1 MKTTIEILNEIS
13 ENISNITT
21 GIDIDQID
29 KCIDMLSKCNGNIIT
44 IGTGKSGII
53 AHEISSLFA
62 TSGSVSFNI
71 SPLDAM
77 HGEIGSIRD
86 GDAVIIFSKS
96 GNTNEIARLM
106 KYISKIDAYKMLITS
121 HHSSQI
127 GDLVHDRIVINDKS
141 ECCPFEVLPTTSI
154 IEQLIVGITVVLG
167 VMQKKN
173 VPLTQLLHNHPEG
186 SLGVVIEE
194 KLKN

>member
-1 MKTTIEILNEIS
+1 MKTTSDILYEIS
-13 ENISNITT
+13 SNISNTT
-21 GIDIDQID
+21 STINVEQID
-29 KCIDMLSKCNGNIIT
+29 KCIDMLSRCKGNIIT

-77 HGEIGSIRD
+77 HGEIGSIRA

-106 KYISKIDAYKMLITS
+106 KYISNIDAYKMLITS
-121 HHSSQI
+121 NQSSKI
-127 GDLVHDRIVINDKS
+127 GDFVQDKIVINDTS

-154 IEQLIVGITVVLG
+154 IEQLIVGIAVVLG

-186 SLGVVIEE
+186 SLGAVIEE
-194 KLKN
+194 KLKK